1 MWKSP
6 LACSIKVCIFLPT
19 VESVLL
25 YGCGAWTI
33 TKTLKKRIN
42 GCYTRMLRMC
52 LGISWKQKLTNDELY
67 RELPR
72 VTVKIAER
80 RTKLAGHWIRH
91 SELSASNLVLWTPQ
105 RGTPKQGKPAMTYI
119 DCLCDDLGVEDER
132 EIRTAMNDMSQWR
145 ELSGLV
151 RADAR
156 TK

>member
-1 MWKSP
+1 MNKN
-6 LACSIKVCIFLPT
+6 IKVRIFLAT

-25 YGCGAWTI
+25 YGCGAWTV
-33 TKTLKKRIN
+33 TKTLKKRID

-80 RTKLAGHWIRH
+80 RMKLAGHCIRH
-91 SELSASNLVLWTPQ
+91 PELSASNLVLWTPS

-132 EIRTAMNDMSQWR
+132 EIRTAMNNRSQWR